1 MQRRARPQFQAWRRV
16 IKPGVSAVT
25 ACKWNTCYL
34 PEGGAVRS
42 SMDAI
47 GRGKYRE
54 AAIVERLLM
63 ARKQS

>member
-1 MQRRARPQFQAWRRV
+1 MWAA

-25 ACKWNTCYL
+25 AWKWHTCYL

-47 GRGKYRE
+47 SKREYRK

-63 ARKQS
+63 ADT